1 MADQVKEQDNKEQD
15 NKDQES
21 GRPVQLD
28 PEQQAG
34 TPDEAQPDRQGTEH
48 HQPPSQQPAP
58 SR

>member
-1 MADQVKEQDNKEQD
+1 MADQVKEHD

-34 TPDEAQPDRQGTEH
+34 TPDKPQPERKGPE
-48 HQPPSQQPAP
+48 PAQQPAP
-58 SR
+58 TRQ

>member
-1 MADQVKEQDNKEQD
+1 MADQVKEQD

-28 PEQQAG
+28 PEKHGG
-34 TPDEAQPDRQGTEH
+34 TPDEAQPDQQGTEH